1 MKEISFAII
10 IGTVITV
17 VGLFIED
24 RFFND
29 SEPPIIQV
37 QTSRDIGGIADDDAK
52 QPKADDEAKQPKA
65 DDDAK
70 QPKFVKKQKVG
81 GNDSPISVKIQY
93 LYRHKQGKAFKTLTN
108 EAVLHSGDYYKI
120 VFTPTETTYLYIFQK
135 GSSGNIFRLF
145 PMKSFKGVTVN
156 NQNPVQAN
164 AEYYIPAKDK
174 SFYLDSKTGKESIYV
189 IVARQ
194 RDNVLEDQYQQ
205 VLMARQEQNQEK
217 LELAQTTLNRAIK
230 MRDIGGIAE
239 DPTEPKLNWTESGQQ
254 FSTVLARLTS
264 CDGCVSP
271 LTFWHR

>member
-1 MKEISFAII
+1 MKDISFAII

-37 QTSRDIGGIADDDAK
+37 QTSRDIGGIADDEAE
-52 QPKADDEAKQPKA
+52 QQKADDEAKQ
-65 DDDAK
+65 
-70 QPKFVKKQKVG
+70 QKFVKKQKVG
-81 GNDSPISVKIQY
+81 VKDSPISVKIQY

-108 EAVLHSGDYYKI
+108 DVVLHSGDYYKI
-120 VFTPTETTYLYIFQK
+120 VFTPTETTFLYIFQR
-135 GSSGNIFRLF
+135 GSSSNIFRLF

-164 AEYYIPAKDK
+164 AEYYIPAKGK
-174 SFYLDSKTGKESIYV
+174 SFYLDNKTGKESIYV

-194 RDNVLEDQYQQ
+194 RDKVLEAQYQQ
-205 VLMARQEQNQEK
+205 VLIARQEQNQEK
-217 LELAQTTLNRAIK
+217 IKIAQTNLNRAIK
-230 MRDIGGIAE
+230 MRDMGGIAE
-239 DPTEPKLNWTESGQQ
+239 DSTETELNWTESGQQ

-271 LTFWHR
+271 LNFWHR